1 MQKLSSILLGCLCL
15 CSLCSLHSLQ
25 SGMPACNI
33 DTIVLA
39 QLEYFFPKEV
49 QHGANIQVER
59 HRRNVNKTFFSHP
72 YQIAVPRFGHWA
84 FHPRFH
90 SLWPCSEGWFGRGA
104 LIWLD
109 LLMSIWA
116 GITRPRQQLFRVQLA
131 CYSYGKKKE
140 KKNSQLDPKE
150 KKRAVLL
157 RWFQRSTSSSGR
169 RVWWDLRSPSL
180 SVTL

>member
-90 SLWPCSEGWFGRGA
+90 SLWLCSEGWFGRGA

-131 CYSYGKKKE
+131 CYSYEKKR

-157 RWFQRSTSSSGR
+157 RRFQRSTSSSGR
-169 RVWWDLRSPSL
+169 SVWWDLRSPSL